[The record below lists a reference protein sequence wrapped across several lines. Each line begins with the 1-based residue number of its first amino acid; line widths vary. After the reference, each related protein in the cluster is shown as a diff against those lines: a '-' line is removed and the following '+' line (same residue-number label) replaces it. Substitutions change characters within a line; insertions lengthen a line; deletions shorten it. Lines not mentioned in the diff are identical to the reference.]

1 MMRCHLT
8 CLTAVLLAG
17 STFAASPFK
26 DKAIETAVQSAL
38 RLPKPDFKDEDLAK
52 LSILHAN
59 GKKIKDLTGLEK
71 CKGLAE
77 IKLAKNEIAN
87 VAPLKDMPILQSLD
101 LSNNQIADIA

>member
-1 MMRCHLT
+1 MMRSTFT
-8 CLTAVLLAG
+8 CSAVLLLVG

-26 DKAIETAVQSAL
+26 DKALETAIQTAL

-71 CKGLAE
+71 CKGLAD
-77 IKLAKNEIAN
+77 IDLSKNEV
-87 VAPLKDMPILQSLD
+87 VALAPDRKSVV
-101 LSNNQIADIA
+101 